1 MLGSQKKEE
10 GASGASGSGVASTA
24 RDLASKAVAIVP
36 FSNLSEAIEVG
47 RAKTE
52 AQNARA
58 AASEARDRDDPTI
71 AFRDHDSARAWEN
84 RKSESI
90 EHREKIKNKRASVR
104 RDPTEKRL
112 EKYMMGLGSRVQGGE
127 QTAQKLKPLTP
138 VFAFILHGLY
148 YGTKYLLIV
157 FDYAWQLYEILP
169 KAALTIIYG
178 TSLCF
183 FGGVFPM
190 AIAGLEAFYAA
201 GWRRAYYSTLYVYDE
216 SRHVSYALEL
226 DDYEDA
232 NRDGVAD
239 VDQISSSELVQRKT
253 LLAFAT
259 VKKPEELQVAF
270 ANVWAAYL
278 AVLATLKFEFAKTT
292 AFAIAIASSMQ
303 FFVLKLFGPPLAWAL
318 PKDMDH
324 WVPVFLDTITHVIAL
339 VVAMLV
345 QRVVSAIVSGL
356 RGGFMASQT
365 AIRFTNEMGYSKI
378 DEETSLIDESAG
390 LLIAACGITFQL
402 MQGFALPFPF
412 NLLLL
417 PVVIFEY
424 VLQWQVTFQNDYK
437 A

>member
-157 FDYAWQLYEILP
+157 FDYAWQLYEIVRPLARAR
-169 KAALTIIYG
+169 AARRAAAAVVARTR
-178 TSLCF
+178 
-183 FGGVFPM
+183 PR
-190 AIAGLEAFYAA
+190 LESPAA
-201 GWRRAYYSTLYVYDE
+201 GGSPRGHPAPLVPRPTRASHGGILRRRWPHAPRAPHVLLPLFGRPSLLAAPTRPRPPPAPRPPPGPSPGTARPSGGARGLARHLARALRVACEECGDARVQPGGRGHRRAGAMRVTHTLRAPVPTRQTRAVCPSTTVRATGPQSVRPSHAHAHWRTLAAHHPHPPHFLKTHRQMH
-216 SRHVSYALEL
+216 SC
-226 DDYEDA
+226 
-232 NRDGVAD
+232 
-239 VDQISSSELVQRKT
+239 QR
-253 LLAFAT
+253 
-259 VKKPEELQVAF
+259 
-270 ANVWAAYL
+270 
-278 AVLATLKFEFAKTT
+278 
-292 AFAIAIASSMQ
+292 
-303 FFVLKLFGPPLAWAL
+303 
-318 PKDMDH
+318 
-324 WVPVFLDTITHVIAL
+324 
-339 VVAMLV
+339 
-345 QRVVSAIVSGL
+345 R
-356 RGGFMASQT
+356 R
-365 AIRFTNEMGYSKI
+365 
-378 DEETSLIDESAG
+378 
-390 LLIAACGITFQL
+390 
-402 MQGFALPFPF
+402 
-412 NLLLL
+412 
-417 PVVIFEY
+417 
-424 VLQWQVTFQNDYK
+424 
-437 A
+437 